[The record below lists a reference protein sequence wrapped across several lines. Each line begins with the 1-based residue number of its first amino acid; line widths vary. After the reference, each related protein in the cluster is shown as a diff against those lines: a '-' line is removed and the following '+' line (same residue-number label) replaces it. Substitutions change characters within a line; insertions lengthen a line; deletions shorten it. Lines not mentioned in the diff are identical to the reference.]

1 MVPGEAELV
10 SEWTGLSGRAT
21 SVKRFERPNGLDNL
35 LYKNYVLVEVSVA
48 ATVVKQHIPN
58 RAEMKKIVTEQQFS
72 SVIFDD
78 QYDADN
84 TRTHNFKSVEL
95 SEQLL
100 WSLGKKRALILSY

>member
-1 MVPGEAELV
+1 M
-10 SEWTGLSGRAT
+10 
-21 SVKRFERPNGLDNL
+21 
-35 LYKNYVLVEVSVA
+35 A

-100 WSLGKKRALILSY
+100 